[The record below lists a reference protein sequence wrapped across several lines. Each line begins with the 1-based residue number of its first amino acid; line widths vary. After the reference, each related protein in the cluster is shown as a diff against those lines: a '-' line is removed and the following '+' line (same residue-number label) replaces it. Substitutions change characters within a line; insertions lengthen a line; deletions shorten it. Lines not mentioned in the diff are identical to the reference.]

1 MFLLQSRNFFGH
13 NRSRSLCFQVQSVA
27 IRHPSDFFNK
37 NKNNFFI
44 NYKLELYSLN
54 SSKMIDND
62 LVLQPG
68 YFSNSTGSSVTISSG
83 EFSPIIVLV
92 VFGLS

>member
-1 MFLLQSRNFFGH
+1 
-13 NRSRSLCFQVQSVA
+13 
-27 IRHPSDFFNK
+27 
-37 NKNNFFI
+37 
-44 NYKLELYSLN
+44 
-54 SSKMIDND
+54 MIDND